1 MVHHADFKTDAGDF
15 INLYAV
21 KRYWKVQKAGDVDL
35 RFDAAPTN
43 EGGGQEEE
51 MVPLPAAVDDYINGD
66 RVNTIE
72 ALQDV
77 VEVDDD
83 NDPAPENV
91 PERSDNN
98 ASVFGSGGTL
108 VSATVACR
116 THPTILPN

>member
-1 MVHHADFKTDAGDF
+1 MDAGDF
-15 INLYAV
+15 IDLYAV

-35 RFDAAPTN
+35 CLDAAPTN
-43 EGGGQEEE
+43 EGGGQGEE

-91 PERSDNN
+91 PQ
-98 ASVFGSGGTL
+98 
-108 VSATVACR
+108 
-116 THPTILPN
+116 

>member
-1 MVHHADFKTDAGDF
+1 MDAGNF
-15 INLYAV
+15 IDLYAV

-43 EGGGQEEE
+43 ESGGHGEE

-72 ALQDV
+72 ALQNV

-83 NDPAPENV
+83 NNLAPENV
-91 PERSDNN
+91 PQRSDNN
-98 ASVFGSGGTL
+98 ATVFGEWGTL

>member
-1 MVHHADFKTDAGDF
+1 MDAGDY

-21 KRYWKVQKAGDVDL
+21 KQYWKVQKAGNVDL
-35 RFDAAPTN
+35 HFDVAPTN
-43 EGGGQEEE
+43 EGGEQGEE

-83 NDPAPENV
+83 NKLAPENV
-91 PERSDNN
+91 PQ
-98 ASVFGSGGTL
+98 
-108 VSATVACR
+108 
-116 THPTILPN
+116 